1 MDTSPFVYIVSQYDY
16 TFKWSF
22 YRIMS
27 KNILCKINDHTAEK
41 GHKALRPLAGI
52 VTFEGETDLND
63 AEAKQNCADGFD
75 GAEHKVA
82 QIVDGRQR
90 IVRKNR
96 QRHNKKQRQP
106 PSLPSDKCA

>member
-1 MDTSPFVYIVSQYDY
+1 MELLQNHVQ
-16 TFKWSF
+16 
-22 YRIMS
+22 
-27 KNILCKINDHTAEK
+27 NILCKINDHTAEK

-90 IVRKNR
+90 IVRK
-96 QRHNKKQRQP
+96 KQAAP
-106 PSLPSDKCA
+106 